1 MLICTWYTM
10 NRLFYLLI
18 VVCCINESIKFVE
31 PTPIT
36 QQDDLEEVTEKIFF
50 DVTIGGVSKVS
61 RIVFGLFG
69 NTVPLTVKNFATI
82 CTEGVNNNTY
92 NFNGTIFHRVIRR
105 FMIQGRFVCSFCSQ
119 VYTLYYVKCRRW

>member
-1 MLICTWYTM
+1 M
-10 NRLFYLLI
+10 NRLIFILI
-18 VVCCINESIKFVE
+18 IVCCIYESRKFVE
-31 PTPIT
+31 PTPIV

-82 CTEGVNNNTY
+82 CTEGVNNNQY
-92 NFNGTIFHRVIRR
+92 NFNRTIFHRVIRQ
-105 FMIQGRFVCSFCSQ
+105 FMIQGKIDYKIV
-119 VYTLYYVKCRRW
+119 